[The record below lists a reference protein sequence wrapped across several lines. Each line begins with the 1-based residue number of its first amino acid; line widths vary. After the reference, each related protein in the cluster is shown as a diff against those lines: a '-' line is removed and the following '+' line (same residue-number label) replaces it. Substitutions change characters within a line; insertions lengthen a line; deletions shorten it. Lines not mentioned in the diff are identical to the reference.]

1 MTVRRPNLATET
13 RLAHAAAGAGAT
25 LPAETVAP
33 AIQRGSTVLAADVK
47 GLYAADKPTY
57 GRQGLASQKAFA
69 AGMCELEGAEFCQ
82 LYGSG
87 LAAVTGALMS
97 VLHAGDTLLV
107 TDGVYDPVRNF
118 CESFLTRFGVSVVY
132 YPATAAPEEI
142 FAVAPPS
149 TRALLL
155 ESPSSLTFEMVD
167 VPAVAKLARDRG
179 ILTLIDNTWGAGL
192 VFKPLDHGVDMS
204 IQALT
209 KYVCGHSDVFLGS
222 VCVRDAKL
230 EALLKRTMIDAGF
243 GVSGE
248 DAYLGLRGLRT
259 LHARFHTQAASALK
273 IARWLETHPAVARV
287 LYPALPSDPG
297 HALWQRDFTGACSLF
312 TLDLHPAPADR
323 VVAAMEGLSLF
334 GLGFSWGGFES
345 LVVPAKPRRAG
356 KPFPSGPLV
365 RLHIGLENPDDL
377 MADIEDAFQVLR

>member
-97 VLHAGDTLLV
+97 V
-107 TDGVYDPVRNF
+107 
-118 CESFLTRFGVSVVY
+118 
-132 YPATAAPEEI
+132 EI
-142 FAVAPPS
+142 LALAPPS

-155 ESPSSLTFEMVD
+155 ESPSSFTFEMVD

-259 LHARFHTQAASALK
+259 LPARFHTQAASALK

-297 HALWQRDFTGACSLF
+297 HILWQRDFTGACSLF
-312 TLDLHPAPADR
+312 TLDLHPAPADK